1 MSKSELPLRL
11 KRIQD
16 KRAALKLAQE
26 DWLAENKSF
35 NEWAQTTLGV
45 KDHQGEMHL
54 AEILTKWSELNDEV
68 IPDSTTTT

>member
-35 NEWAQTTLGV
+35 NDWAQETLGV

-54 AEILTKWSELNDEV
+54 SEILTKWDLINEIVADNTA
-68 IPDSTTTT
+68 TT